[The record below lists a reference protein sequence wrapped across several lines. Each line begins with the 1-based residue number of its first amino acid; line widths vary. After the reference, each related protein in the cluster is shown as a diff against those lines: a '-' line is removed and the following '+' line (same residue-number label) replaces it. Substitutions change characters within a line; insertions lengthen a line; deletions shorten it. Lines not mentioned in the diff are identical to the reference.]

1 MKIYIK
7 SLEEVPENLR
17 TEYVP
22 QKSGGYMLKVDDV
35 NVDDL
40 RTQAETF
47 KQKAESAESTSATK
61 LQELQDLLA
70 KTRADQEKWQ
80 NQYYTA
86 TVQQKATEAFLKNG
100 GNEKAIPVVL
110 AKIKET
116 FKYNS
121 AGVLE
126 ALDAENKPILQKDQ
140 KPFTIESYIKDVL
153 AVENDF
159 LFKGNAGGGSHTP
172 SQQTSMKNPFDKS
185 APNYTEQAKL
195 FKSDPALAKSLAQ
208 QAGVQI

>member
-7 SLEEVPENLR
+7 SLDEVPENLR
-17 TEYVP
+17 SEYVP
-22 QKSGGYMLKVDDV
+22 AKNGGFMLKIDDV

-40 RTQAETF
+40 RAQAETF

-80 NQYYTA
+80 NQYYQA
-86 TVQQKATEAFLKNG
+86 TVQQKATEAFLRAG

-110 AKIKET
+110 ARIKDT

-126 ALDAENKPILQKDQ
+126 ALDSENKPLLQKDQ

-153 AVENDF
+153 AVEHDY
-159 LFKGNAGGGSHTP
+159 LFKGNAGGGSHTGTQN
-172 SQQTSMKNPFDKS
+172 STMKNPFDKS

-195 FKSDPALAKSLAQ
+195 FKQDPALAKSLAQ